1 MGDPDH
7 QDYKP
12 YTTPYTGAG
21 AVRTES
27 GWVNLRDHGP
37 PGAASGP
44 GVPLSGNAPAAPFHS
59 VAVTGTTVPP
69 PQRSE
74 TDIPSAQD
82 DNPSRNSENIGPS
95 PNSRRGSTG
104 KTRKRRLT
112 LETIKRPDGEG
123 YDLPCNHTDLD
134 QISNQ
139 DIAMIVG
146 LLQVEKGAVHE
157 SLQRTFTDQEM
168 LTRDFQHQ
176 LQVRNEHV
184 AHLDR
189 VQEAIRAWES
199 VQQARTDRLISN
211 TPGLVDVVMHRRDR
225 EEKEKAKV
233 RIGNG
238 AAVRSERSRSSSQP

>member
-12 YTTPYTGAG
+12 YTTPYSGAG

-27 GWVNLRDHGP
+27 GWVNLRDLGP

-44 GVPLSGNAPAAPFHS
+44 GIPLSGDAPAAPFHS
-59 VAVTGTTVPP
+59 VPVTGTTVPP
-69 PQRSE
+69 PQSSE
-74 TDIPSAQD
+74 SDASLAQD
-82 DNPSRNSENIGPS
+82 DNLHQPSENVGPS
-95 PNSRRGSTG
+95 PSSRRGSAG
-104 KTRKRRLT
+104 RTRKRRLT
-112 LETIKRPDGEG
+112 LETIKLPDGEG
-123 YDLPCNHTDLD
+123 YDLPSKHADLD
-134 QISNQ
+134 QMSNQ

-176 LQVRNEHV
+176 LRARNEHV

-199 VQQARTDRLISN
+199 VQQARTDRLISS

-225 EEKEKAKV
+225 EEKEKAKTN
-233 RIGNG
+233 IGHE
-238 AAVRSERSRSSSQP
+238 AAEESGRSRSSSLV